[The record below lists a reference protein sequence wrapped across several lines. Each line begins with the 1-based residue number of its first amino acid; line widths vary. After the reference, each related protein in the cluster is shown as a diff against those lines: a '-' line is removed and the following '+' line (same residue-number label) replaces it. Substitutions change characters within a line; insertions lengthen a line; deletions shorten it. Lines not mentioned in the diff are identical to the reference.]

1 MDPVKPKRRYDS
13 PRRAEQARQT
23 RAAVVACA
31 RRLFLRH
38 GFAATTIAAIA
49 AEAHVSAETIYKAFG
64 GKPGLVRA
72 ICATALAGE
81 GPVPAETRS
90 DELQAHQPDPRQII
104 RGWGQLTIE
113 VAPRIAP
120 ILLLIRSA
128 AATDHEM
135 AGLRAEIDTSRLSR
149 MTSNARNLA
158 DGRPPARRHH
168 RPGRRRS
175 DVDLQLTRT
184 LRTARPQPGLARR
197 TLCHLHRRR
206 DDRRPAPAP
215 AARASPEPGPLIP
228 LASRAHRH
236 NRAHESPDPARA
248 QRSGQRPPEAPAT
261 TGGHRL
267 TECSI
272 RPRPGPRHP
281 RTAGEITG
289 GQARGKQ
296 QATAFARGPAIPGS
310 LQRAPRPACIH
321 MGLLPVPWVVSAAG
335 EGGALTTEAEHGQG
349 DEGLGGVESVCH
361 AGDEPYL
368 GID

>member
-135 AGLRAEIDTSRLSR
+135 AGLRAEMDTSRLTVQDAGEVLWTYSSPELYELLVLNR
-149 MTSNARNLA
+149 GWPAGRYATFIA
-158 DGRPPARRHH
+158 DAMIAALLPPQPPAHH
-168 RPGRRRS
+168 PS
-175 DVDLQLTRT
+175 Q
-184 LRTARPQPGLARR
+184 
-197 TLCHLHRRR
+197 
-206 DDRRPAPAP
+206 AP
-215 AARASPEPGPLIP
+215 
-228 LASRAHRH
+228 
-236 NRAHESPDPARA
+236 
-248 QRSGQRPPEAPAT
+248 
-261 TGGHRL
+261 
-267 TECSI
+267 
-272 RPRPGPRHP
+272 
-281 RTAGEITG
+281 
-289 GQARGKQ
+289 
-296 QATAFARGPAIPGS
+296 
-310 LQRAPRPACIH
+310 
-321 MGLLPVPWVVSAAG
+321 
-335 EGGALTTEAEHGQG
+335 
-349 DEGLGGVESVCH
+349 
-361 AGDEPYL
+361 
-368 GID
+368 